1 MYNKVFLIGRL
12 THDPEARSTSAGVM
26 VSRFSLA
33 VNRTSKRD
41 AEADFIRIV
50 AWRKLA
56 ETCNTYLRKG
66 KPVAI
71 EGRLQIGVYEKN
83 GQQFQS
89 AEVVADSMQMLD
101 TKASASAGTPYPAE
115 RENSAAAPESK
126 PFAAADE
133 SPAPF

>member
-12 THDPEARSTSAGVM
+12 THDPEARSTSAGIM

-101 TKASASAGTPYPAE
+101 TKAASSTGTTYRPEQESSVP
-115 RENSAAAPESK
+115 APESRTVAS
-126 PFAAADE
+126 PDDE
-133 SPAPF
+133 PAPF

>member
-101 TKASASAGTPYPAE
+101 TKAAASTGTVYPAE
-115 RENSAAAPESK
+115 AGISAAAPESR
-126 PFAAADE
+126 PFAATGE
-133 SPAPF
+133 EPAPF

>member
-101 TKASASAGTPYPAE
+101 TKAAASTGAAYPAE
-115 RENSAAAPESK
+115 SGISAAAPESR
-126 PFAAADE
+126 PSAATGE
-133 SPAPF
+133 EPAPF

>member
-101 TKASASAGTPYPAE
+101 TKAAASAGTPYRAE
-115 RENSAAAPESK
+115 QEVSAAAPESK
-126 PFAAADE
+126 PFASSDD

>member
-12 THDPEARSTSAGVM
+12 THDPEARSTSAGIM

-33 VNRTSKRD
+33 VNRNSKRD

-71 EGRLQIGVYEKN
+71 EGRLQIGMYEKN

-101 TKASASAGTPYPAE
+101 TKASSMSGTTYRAEPEISAP
-115 RENSAAAPESK
+115 APESK
-126 PFAAADE
+126 SFASGE
-133 SPAPF
+133 EPAPF

>member
-12 THDPEARSTSAGVM
+12 THDPEARSTSAGIM

-101 TKASASAGTPYPAE
+101 TKAASSAGTTYRPEQEISP
-115 RENSAAAPESK
+115 APESK
-126 PFAAADE
+126 AVASSDE
-133 SPAPF
+133 EPAPF